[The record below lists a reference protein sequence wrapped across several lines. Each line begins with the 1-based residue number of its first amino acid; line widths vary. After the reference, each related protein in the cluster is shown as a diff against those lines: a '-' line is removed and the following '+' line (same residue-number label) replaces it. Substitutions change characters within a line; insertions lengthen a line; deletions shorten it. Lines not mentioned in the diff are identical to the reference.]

1 MLVLTS
7 NGISSE
13 KLYIK
18 VKQLMKKDTR
28 MAALVTTASTFH
40 EQKDRNIQRH
50 TEILE
55 RLGLMVELFDF
66 AEQSPTLLKKY
77 DLIFLMGG
85 NTFYL
90 LDIMRKTKCK
100 ELFAKYIKDKVV
112 IGASAGSI
120 VFGSTVGH
128 IYELEPEA
136 NELVGLTDFTGLAL
150 TNIHVFPHVSLLTKS
165 FERCLERLNNFEKI
179 NNIKLTLIEDGQG
192 VFVNEK
198 NNIII

>member
-1 MLVLTS
+1 
-7 NGISSE
+7 
-13 KLYIK
+13 
-18 VKQLMKKDTR
+18 MKKDTR
-28 MAALVTTASTFH
+28 MAALITTASTFH

-55 RLGLMVELFDF
+55 RLGLKVEIFDL

-77 DLIFLMGG
+77 DLLFLMGG

-90 LDIMRKTKCK
+90 LDIMRKTNCK
-100 ELFAKYIKDKVV
+100 ELFSKYINDKVV

-120 VFGSTVGH
+120 VFGSTIGF

-136 NELVGLTDFTGLAL
+136 NDLVGLTDFTGLGL
-150 TNIHVFPHVSLLTKS
+150 TNINVLPHVSLLTEA
-165 FERCLERLNNFEKI
+165 FERCLERLNKFEKS
-179 NNIKLTLIEDGQG
+179 NNIRLTLIEDGQG

-198 NNIII
+198 DNIII